1 MKFVIFN
8 LFFCLFISKANAEM
22 ILSFVKTCQ
31 SEEAKS
37 LMDPKSSCHT
47 VIVPKEVKEKSG
59 SCTGLYNQSYP
70 CKVSFGPKLGE
81 FEILVYCTR
90 NLQPVRYD
98 SFSGEIFGFN
108 AAGVIKKEDGKETI
122 VNDSNDYFLITS
134 EKMEIGFSEKKVNGV
149 IKKEAYISTLTDV
162 VCH

>member
-8 LFFCLFISKANAEM
+8 LFFCLFISKANADM

-37 LMDPKSSCHT
+37 LMDPKSSCRT

-81 FEILVYCTR
+81 FEISVHCTR
-90 NLQPVRYD
+90 NQQPVRFD
-98 SFSGEIFGFN
+98 SFSGNIFGFN
-108 AAGVIKKEDGKETI
+108 AAGVIKKEDGKEAI
-122 VNDSNDYFLITS
+122 VNDPNDYFIISS
-134 EKMEIGFSEKKVNGV
+134 EKIEIGLSERRVDGLV
-149 IKKEAYISTLTDV
+149 KKEAYISTLTNV
-162 VCH
+162 VCN